1 MITANDVARHLNSLA
16 AADSDAEPMTPARL
30 QKLLYYCQGWHLAW
44 YGRPLFADAIVA
56 SECGPTVPSVSAE
69 TNDRE
74 LEGEARESV
83 EQVWSHY
90 RQFSAIGLR
99 EKAKGETP
107 WRVHFKAGQ
116 KAEIPIADLAAF
128 FGAEFRRQ
136 TGEEPGAMA
145 EIAADLAAGRVVT
158 LDELRAEW
166 GR

>member
-74 LEGEARESV
+74 LAGEARESV

-99 EKAKGETP
+99 EKAKAERPWKTHYRVGE
-107 WRVHFKAGQ
+107 RVEIPT
-116 KAEIPIADLAAF
+116 AEIAAF

-145 EIAADLAAGRVVT
+145 EIAGDVATGRVGT
-158 LDELRAEW
+158 LEELRAEW
-166 GR
+166 DR